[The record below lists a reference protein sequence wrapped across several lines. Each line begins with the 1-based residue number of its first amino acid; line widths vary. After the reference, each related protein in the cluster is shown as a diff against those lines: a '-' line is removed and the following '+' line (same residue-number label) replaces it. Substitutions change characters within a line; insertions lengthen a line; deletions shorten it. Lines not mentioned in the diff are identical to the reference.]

1 MDEKGFLIGV
11 VKKSM
16 RVLIEAGEKAA
27 FVWHPENREN
37 ITAIEAV
44 GIFNQ
49 SIPPMVI
56 LKGENIF
63 TDGIEERCQ
72 HIGLRQYL
80 QMAGPTPY

>member
-11 VKKSM
+11 IKKSM

-27 FVWHPENREN
+27 FRRQPGNREN
-37 ITAIEAV
+37 ITVIETV

-56 LKGENIF
+56 LKGETIF

-80 QMAGPTPY
+80 QMAGPMPY